1 MTKDEPYKLDD
12 IQIVLRSHM
21 FFKMVQTDW
30 ITRTKVNH
38 PMLEITKDNEINITT
53 GGECLIFDILEELQ
67 KCFPP
72 E

>member
-1 MTKDEPYKLDD
+1 
-12 IQIVLRSHM
+12 M
-21 FFKMVQTDW
+21 FFKMVQQEW

-38 PMLEITKDNEINITT
+38 PMLEITKDNEVNITT
-53 GGECLIFDILEELQ
+53 GGECLIFDILEELY